1 MIEFRNV
8 TKYYPTPHGRKIVVD
23 NLSLTLPSGAKL
35 GVLGRNGAGKSTLL
49 SMIGGTTRP
58 NRGEIRRH
66 APISWP
72 LGFRG
77 TFHPDLTGAQNV
89 RFVARIYGVD
99 TDALIAYVQDFAEL
113 GDFMDMPMRTYSSGM
128 GARLAFGM
136 SMGIA
141 FDWYL
146 VDEITSVGDSRF
158 RRKSLAV
165 FKSKLKDAGL
175 LMVSHNPGTI
185 RSYCTCGLVLENGRA
200 EFFEDVG
207 AAIARHEANMRR
219 A

>member
-8 TKYYPTPHGRKIVVD
+8 TKYFFLPHGRKTVID
-23 NLSLTLPSGAKL
+23 NLTLTLPSGTKL

-49 SMIGGTTRP
+49 SMIGGTTKP
-58 NRGEIRRH
+58 NRGTIRRH
-66 APISWP
+66 ASISWP

-89 RFVARIYGVD
+89 RFVARVYGVD
-99 TDALIAYVQDFAEL
+99 TDALVDYVADFAEL
-113 GDFMDMPMRTYSSGM
+113 GPFMDMPVRTYSSGM

-146 VDEITSVGDSRF
+146 VDEITSVGDTRF

-165 FKSKLKDAGL
+165 FRSKLKESGL
-175 LMVSHNPGTI
+175 LMVSHNAKTI
-185 RSYCTCGLVLENGRA
+185 RDYCNCGLVIENGRA
-200 EFFEDVG
+200 DFFDDVN
-207 AAIARHEANMRR
+207 AAIARHEANMRH

>member
-1 MIEFRNV
+1 VIEFRNV
-8 TKYYPTPHGRKIVVD
+8 HKDYPTPYGRKVVID
-23 NLSLTLPSGAKL
+23 DLTLTLPAGTKL

-49 SMIGGTTRP
+49 GMIGGTTRP
-58 NRGEIRRH
+58 TRGEIRRH
-66 APISWP
+66 ASISWP

-77 TFHPDLTGAQNV
+77 TFHPDLTGTQNV
-89 RFVARIYGVD
+89 RFVARIYGMD
-99 TDALIAYVQDFAEL
+99 TESLVAYVADFAEL

-165 FKSKLKDAGL
+165 FKSKLRDAGL
-175 LMVSHNPGTI
+175 LMVSHNAATI
-185 RSYCTCGLVLENGRA
+185 RAYCDCGLVIEGGRA
-200 EFFEDVG
+200 EFYEDVG